1 LPCLQDFYA
10 VLMHVIQHAEELGVD
25 RHRVAIAGES
35 GGGYICFGT
44 MVMLGKDII
53 INKWGF
59 IVDEEIPFELGFRI
73 LCDLVR

>member
-1 LPCLQDFYA
+1 

-44 MVMLGKDII
+44 MVMLGKYKN

-59 IVDEEIPFELGFRI
+59 IVDKEIHDFSI

>member
-1 LPCLQDFYA
+1 
-10 VLMHVIQHAEELGVD
+10 VLMHVIRHAEELGVD

-44 MVMLGKDII
+44 MVMLGTSKYIN

-59 IVDEEIPFELGFRI
+59 NVDKEIHELGFRI